1 MDQPINYKLKIDFLI
16 SNNTNNTSLINIT
29 QNTSKSKS
37 KFKKCNEC
45 NRSRKFFNEIH
56 QICYLCYEAKKI
68 IIPSGNKVI
77 DNFIRYTLTNS
88 FKINGKM
95 EFVPYDNFKDVE
107 FVAEGGFSKIYKAT
121 WIYGPIN
128 NRNNTYQKYDRYGNI
143 TVALKELNNS
153 ENINSKELNEVQ
165 YSMIIISNI

>member
-56 QICYLCYEAKKI
+56 QICYLCYGAKKT
-68 IIPSGNKVI
+68 IIPSGNKVV
-77 DNFIRYTLTNS
+77 DDFIRYTLTNRS
-88 FKINGKM
+88 KKYGKM
-95 EFVPYDNFKDVE
+95 EFVPYDNFKVVE

-121 WIYGPIN
+121 WIDGPITN
-128 NRNNTYQKYDRYGNI
+128 WNKKKQKYYRRSNTI
-143 TVALKELNNS
+143 VALKELDNS
-153 ENINSKELNEVQ
+153 QNINSKELNEVF
-165 YSMIIISNI
+165 YLILVLY